1 MKVAVVT
8 HYYAPHVGGIE
19 TVAREQAHRLAE
31 RGWEV
36 HVFTSRLRGDDD
48 LEQDGAV
55 VVHRYRALNWFES
68 AFRVPVP
75 VPSPRMMVDL
85 RAAGANVFLVHGH
98 TCASS
103 FYAAAAARLTKTPLV
118 LLQHSPWVDY
128 PQPLAALEY
137 VADHTL
143 GRFLFTT
150 ARQTICVSEHTARY
164 VNSISATTKIEV
176 IYSGVDTTRF
186 CPTPPRACPQRVRV
200 TTLRRLVPRQG
211 VDTLVR
217 AWMFS
222 GLGAV
227 ADLVIG
233 GTGPEERSLQSLA
246 EEDKSIRFTGRVDEG
261 DLVEFYQNTDLFV
274 LPSTS
279 GEGFGLVA
287 AEALASGRPV
297 LATMAGGPAELV
309 RNREDGL
316 LVAAGDM
323 EALAEGLV
331 ELVLNHELRVRLSK
345 AAARRTLGW
354 GHSIDELEL
363 VLHSAAKR

>member
-85 RAAGANVFLVHGH
+85 RAADANVFLVHGH
-98 TCASS
+98 TYAPS

-150 ARQTICVSEHTARY
+150 ARQTICVSEHTAIRQLDLGDNEDRSDLLGRRY
-164 VNSISATTKIEV
+164 HPILSDTPQGMSAESSRHNTA
-176 IYSGVDTTRF
+176 STRS
-186 CPTPPRACPQRVRV
+186 PTRGGHARESLDV
-200 TTLRRLVPRQG
+200 
-211 VDTLVR
+211 
-217 AWMFS
+217 
-222 GLGAV
+222 LGARGRGRSGDRWNGTRGKVV
-227 ADLVIG
+227 AE
-233 GTGPEERSLQSLA
+233 P
-246 EEDKSIRFTGRVDEG
+246 GRRGQV
-261 DLVEFYQNTDLFV
+261 N
-274 LPSTS
+274 
-279 GEGFGLVA
+279 
-287 AEALASGRPV
+287 PV
-297 LATMAGGPAELV
+297 HGQG
-309 RNREDGL
+309 
-316 LVAAGDM
+316 
-323 EALAEGLV
+323 
-331 ELVLNHELRVRLSK
+331 
-345 AAARRTLGW
+345 
-354 GHSIDELEL
+354 
-363 VLHSAAKR
+363 